1 MSPSRYAASLLAL
14 AFLAAPASVSAA
26 CTLPH
31 DLQNGDLAD
40 ANALNGNF
48 TASAGC
54 ADMIAPAGS
63 TNAIQYNAG
72 GGTPGGTGPLLDGQT
87 LIGSTGNPPQAAR
100 LTAGSGIAIT
110 NGAGSITIT
119 TTGSGTGANVD
130 WLDKP
135 AVVQP
140 VAASFTLRTS
150 TTAPAGAAKTATS
163 RGMLLVTDTIEN
175 NRAIMADVAVPA
187 GNWQA
192 TMLSV
197 YTGGL
202 SGYILPGIAVRDST
216 TSRAVT
222 FGIGGRAS
230 EYRFDYTRTA
240 GGSGLDSFSSDGE
253 ILDAGFPVPSQPIWS
268 RLTFDGTSLIWSFS
282 RDGESFTPVYAVSAS
297 DWLSQLETI
306 GPAVLF
312 YQPSNPGWNNGF
324 HILSWSLVSI

>member
-14 AFLAAPASVSAA
+14 AFLATPASVNAA
-26 CTLPH
+26 CPLPN
-31 DLQNGDLAD
+31 DLENGDLAD
-40 ANALNGNF
+40 ASALNGNF
-48 TASAGC
+48 TTSAGC
-54 ADMIAPAGS
+54 ADAVAPAGS
-63 TNAIQYNAG
+63 TDAIQYNAG
-72 GGTPGGTGPLLDGQT
+72 GGTPGGVGPLLDGQI
-87 LIGSTGNPPQAAR
+87 LIGSTGNPPQAAH
-100 LTAGSGIAIT
+100 LSAGSGIAIT

-135 AVVQP
+135 VVVQP
-140 VAASFTLRTS
+140 VAASFTLHTS
-150 TTAPAGAAKTATS
+150 TMPPAGSAKTATS
-163 RGMLLVTDTIEN
+163 RGMLLVTDSIEN

-187 GNWQA
+187 GHWQA
-192 TMLSV
+192 TMLGV

-230 EYRFDYTRTA
+230 GYRFDYTRTD
-240 GGSGLDSFSSDGE
+240 GGLGLDSFSSDVE
-253 ILDAGFPVPSQPIWS
+253 ILDAGFPAPSQPIWS
-268 RLTFDGTSLIWSFS
+268 RLIYDGTNLIWSFS
-282 RDGESFTPVYAVSAS
+282 RDGENFTPVYAASAS

-312 YQPSNPGWNNGF
+312 YQPSNPGWNTGF
-324 HILSWSLVSI
+324 HILSWSLVSL